1 MEMSVEEHFPSF
13 DRFMLCVIETMTGF
27 GVLIAV
33 VVGFMKFHWS
43 VQRQRK
49 DAANR
54 VVLPGLP
61 PLPAL
66 PAPPAPL
73 ALLPAPPVLPPP
85 PAVPNLLNGHD
96 DV

>member
-1 MEMSVEEHFPSF
+1 M
-13 DRFMLCVIETMTGF
+13 DDGF

-33 VVGFMKFHWS
+33 LVGFMKFHWS
-43 VQRQRK
+43 VQRARK
-49 DAANR
+49 NTANR

-73 ALLPAPPVLPPP
+73 ALLPAAPVLPPP

>member
-33 VVGFMKFHWS
+33 VVGFMKIHWS

-66 PAPPAPL
+66 PAPP
-73 ALLPAPPVLPPP
+73 VLPPP